1 MRLIVCT
8 DNRGGMMFFGKRPA
22 RDRYAIDD
30 IIKDAGGKR
39 ILIAPYSEKLFAEQG
54 GAYTISQDPLADANE
69 NDIVFVEDRSARPYL
84 EKIDSITVYS
94 WDLSYPF
101 DKKFDIDPIAEG
113 FELLEKREFPGH
125 AHDSVKKTVYAKKSK

>member
-1 MRLIVCT
+1 MKLIVCT
-8 DNRGGMMFFGKRPA
+8 DNRGGMMFFNRRSA

-30 IIKDAGGKR
+30 IIKDAKDNR

-54 GAYTISQDPLADANE
+54 GKYTISTDPLGDANKS
-69 NDIVFVEDRSARPYL
+69 DFVFIEDRSARDYL
-84 EKIDSITVYS
+84 DEIDSIVIYS

-113 FELLEKREFPGH
+113 FELLDIIKFKGH
-125 AHDSVKKTVYAKKSK
+125 AHDTVKKSIYMRKK